1 VQWKEGV
8 LRPVRGKRIVAILAA
23 GGLALTAAA
32 CGDAPEESPSGSG
45 SSAGTAAAY
54 KACMVTDTG
63 GIDDRSFNASAW
75 AGMQAAKEAQSNVEP
90 KYAPSTAEA
99 DYEPN
104 LRSYVSQKCNFILAV
119 GGLMGDATK
128 KVAADN
134 PTQQFGIVD
143 ASIQGATNVY
153 PMQFATD
160 EAAFLA
166 GYLAAGYSKSGKVAT
181 YGGLK
186 IPPVTVFMDGFA
198 DGVAYFN
205 KQKSKNVAV
214 LGWDKAKQNG
224 TFAET
229 FTDQNKGKSITN
241 TFVAQGADIVMPV
254 AGGTGLGTADVA
266 KASGGKVSVIWVD
279 QDGCKSAQQYCDVFL
294 TTVVKNIT
302 DAVKQAVSNGASD
315 QPLTADPGYLGTLE
329 NNGVSL
335 APFNKFDSKVDAT
348 LKGEV
353 EKLKADIIA
362 GTVKVESANAP
373 K

>member
-1 VQWKEGV
+1 
-8 LRPVRGKRIVAILAA
+8 
-23 GGLALTAAA
+23 
-32 CGDAPEESPSGSG
+32 
-45 SSAGTAAAY
+45 
-54 KACMVTDTG
+54 MVTDTG

-75 AGMQAAKEAQSNVEP
+75 AGIQAAKEEASNIDP
-90 KYAPSTAEA
+90 KYVASTAEA

-104 LRSYVSQKCNFILAV
+104 LRQFTTQKCNFILAV
-119 GGLMGDATK
+119 GGLMADATK
-128 KVAADN
+128 KVAAEN
-134 PTQQFGIVD
+134 TSSQFGIVD
-143 ASIQGATNVY
+143 SKIAGATNVY

-181 YGGLK
+181 FGGLK
-186 IPPVTVFMDGFA
+186 IAPVTVFMDGFV
-198 DGVAYFN
+198 DGVAYYN
-205 KQKSKNVAV
+205 KQKSKSVTV

-224 TFAET
+224 TFAES

-241 TFVAQGADIVMPV
+241 TFVAQGADVILPV
-254 AGGTGLGTADVA
+254 AGGTGLGSGDVA

-279 QDGCKSAQQYCDVFL
+279 QDGCKSAAQYCDVFL

-302 DAVKQAVSNGASD
+302 DAVKQAVVTGAKG
-315 QPLTADPGYLGTLE
+315 QPLAADPGYLGMLK

-335 APFNKFDSKVDAT
+335 APYNQFESKVDAG
-348 LKGEV
+348 LKSEV
-353 EKLKADIIA
+353 DKLKQDIIS

>member
-1 VQWKEGV
+1 M
-8 LRPVRGKRIVAILAA
+8 AFLAA
-23 GGLALTAAA
+23 GGLTLAAAA
-32 CGDAPEESPSGSG
+32 CGNAPAQSPSTGGSA
-45 SSAGTAAAY
+45 STAAKY

-75 AGMQAAKEAQSNVEP
+75 AGIQAAAAAQSNIDP
-90 KYAPSTAEA
+90 KYVASTAES

-104 LRSYVSQKCNFILAV
+104 LRGFTTQKCNFILAV
-119 GGLMGDATK
+119 GGLMADATK
-128 KVAADN
+128 KVAAEN
-134 PTQQFGIVD
+134 TSSQFGIVD
-143 ASIQGATNVY
+143 SSIAGANNVF

-181 YGGLK
+181 FGGLK

-198 DGVAYFN
+198 DGIAYYN
-205 KQKSKNVAV
+205 KQKSKNVQL

-224 TFAET
+224 TFAES

-254 AGGTGLGTADVA
+254 AGGTGLGSGDVA

-279 QDGCKSAQQYCDVFL
+279 QDGCNSAQQYCGVFL
-294 TTVVKNIT
+294 TTVVKNIK
-302 DAVKQAVSNGASD
+302 DAVQQAIVTGA
-315 QPLTADPGYLGTLE
+315 QGKPLQATPGYLGTLS

-335 APFNKFDSKVDAT
+335 APYHSFDSKIDSG

-353 EKLKADIIA
+353 DQLKQKIIS
-362 GTVKVESANAP
+362 GEVKVESANAP

>member
-1 VQWKEGV
+1 

-23 GGLALTAAA
+23 GGLSLAAAA
-32 CGDAPEESPSGSG
+32 CGDAPEETPSGTTAS
-45 SSAGTAAAY
+45 TAAAY

-75 AGMQAAKEAQSNVEP
+75 AGLQAAKEAQSAVDP
-90 KYAPSTAEA
+90 KYVASTAEA

-104 LRSYVSQKCNFILAV
+104 LRQFVTQKCNFILAV

-128 KVAADN
+128 KVAAEN
-134 PTQQFGIVD
+134 TSQQFGIVD
-143 ASIQGATNVY
+143 SSIADATNVY
-153 PMQFATD
+153 PMQFATHQ
-160 EAAFLA
+160 AAFLA
-166 GYLAAGYSKSGKVAT
+166 GYVAAGYSKSGKVAT

-198 DGVAYFN
+198 DGVAYYN
-205 KQKSKNVAV
+205 TAKSKDVKV

-224 TFAET
+224 TFSEN
-229 FTDQNKGKSITN
+229 FGDQNKGKSITN
-241 TFVAQGADIVMPV
+241 TFVAQGADVIMPV

-279 QDGCKSAQQYCDVFL
+279 QDGCKSAEQYCDVFL
-294 TTVVKNIT
+294 TTVVKNIK
-302 DAVKQAVSNGASD
+302 DAVEQAVADGASGKT
-315 QPLTADPGYLGTLE
+315 LAATPGYLGTLE
-329 NNGVSL
+329 NDGVSI
-335 APFNKFDSKVDAT
+335 APYNQFDSKVDAG
-348 LKGEV
+348 LKAEV
-353 EKLKADIIA
+353 DKLKADIIA